1 MGTELSITSDINRL
15 RAAAFSPLASVFFYR
30 DWLLLRVKN
39 LKMRS
44 VDAR

>member
-1 MGTELSITSDINRL
+1 MGTELSVASDINRL
-15 RAAAFSPLASVFFYR
+15 CAAAFSPLASVFFFR
-30 DWLLLRVKN
+30 DWLQAGVKN